1 MSDEDDRDDLGYVSM
16 DTPWAL
22 EADRRSLWVE
32 DDQNVT
38 WADAIV
44 PKKNRGLFI
53 SACGNFACAYNFGV
67 ID

>member
-1 MSDEDDRDDLGYVSM
+1 M